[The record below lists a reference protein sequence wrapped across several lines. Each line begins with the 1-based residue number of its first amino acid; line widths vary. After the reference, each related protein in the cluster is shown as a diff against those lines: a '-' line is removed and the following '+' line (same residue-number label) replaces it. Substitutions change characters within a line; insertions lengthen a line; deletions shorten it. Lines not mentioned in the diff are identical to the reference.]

1 MRLFFFI
8 LSFLYTTNSFAE
20 NVTPVVGSQVSGNM
34 NALGMILSLMM
45 VLVVIVGSAFLLKR
59 FNLVQNSS
67 SGLKIITSLSLSTKE
82 KLVVVQVGEQQ
93 LLLGVTSQ
101 QINLLETLTEPLIV
115 KQTKST
121 PPDKSLLGFFKKA
134 KTTS

>member
-8 LSFLYTTNSFAE
+8 LSFLFTRSSFAE
-20 NVTPVVGSQVSGNM
+20 AVTPIVGSQVSGNM
-34 NALGMILSLMM
+34 NALSMIISLMM
-45 VLVVIVGSAFLLKR
+45 VLGVIVGGAFLLKR

-101 QINLLETLTEPLIV
+101 QINLLETLTEPLVV
-115 KQTKST
+115 KSTKSA
-121 PPDKSLLGFFKKA
+121 PAEKSLLAFFKNQN
-134 KTTS
+134 